1 VTSLTGVD
9 ASGGESDRAA
19 YSAAIRV
26 GDLVF
31 VSGQVSMGDDGEPVA
46 PGDFRA
52 QAEVAF
58 GRLRDVLL
66 DAGSNLEHVA
76 KVTIYLTDRANVA
89 HLVDLRRRWFR
100 EPFPADT
107 TVVVA
112 SLARAEWMIEI
123 DAVAVVPSA

>member
-1 VTSLTGVD
+1 MTSLTGIG

-19 YSAAIRV
+19 YSAAVRV

-31 VSGQVSMGDDGEPVA
+31 VSGQVAMSDDGEPVA
-46 PGDFRA
+46 LNDFGA
-52 QAEVAF
+52 QAGVAF
-58 GRLRDVLL
+58 GRLRDVLR
-66 DAGSNLEHVA
+66 DAGSDLDHVA
-76 KVTIYLTDRANVA
+76 KVTIYVTDRANISA
-89 HLVDLRRRWFR
+89 LVDLRRHWFR
-100 EPFPADT
+100 DPFPADT